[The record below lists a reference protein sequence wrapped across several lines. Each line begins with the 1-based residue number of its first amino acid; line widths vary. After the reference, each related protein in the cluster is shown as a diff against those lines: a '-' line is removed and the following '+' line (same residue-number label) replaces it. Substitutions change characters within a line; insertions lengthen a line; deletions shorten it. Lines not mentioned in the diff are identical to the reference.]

1 VLLITLERL
10 DEGIE
15 EFVEKAARGGSR
27 VVVTDGATIR
37 ALRRTGFVRLL
48 RGFELVV
55 FNERR
60 AEEESL
66 RIVAKYLPEKAYVC
80 DQSGSL
86 RVLVNVLIRMG
97 IPIENCLA

>member
-15 EFVEKAARGGSR
+15 EFVEEAARGGSR
-27 VVVTDGATIR
+27 VAITDGATIR
-37 ALRRTGFVRLL
+37 ALRRTGFIRLL

-86 RVLVNVLIRMG
+86 KILVNVLIRMG

>member
-15 EFVEKAARGGSR
+15 EFVEKAAKGGSR

-37 ALRRTGFVRLL
+37 ALRRTGFTRLL

-86 RVLVNVLIRMG
+86 KALVNVLTRMG